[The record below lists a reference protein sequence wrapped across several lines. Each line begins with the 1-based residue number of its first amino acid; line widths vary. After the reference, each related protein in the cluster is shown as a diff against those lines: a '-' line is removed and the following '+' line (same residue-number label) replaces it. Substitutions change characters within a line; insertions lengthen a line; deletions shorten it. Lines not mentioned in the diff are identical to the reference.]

1 MKQSIK
7 KREMN
12 GSRIERLLRREERR
26 EERAQERSWMKLSQH
41 RVDSEPNQK
50 MGRRK
55 QRKFETETR
64 AE

>member
-12 GSRIERLLRREERR
+12 GSRIERLLSTEERR

-41 RVDSEPNQK
+41 RVDGEPNQK
-50 MGRRK
+50 MGRK
-55 QRKFETETR
+55 
-64 AE
+64 AEEV

>member
-12 GSRIERLLRREERR
+12 GSRIERLLSTEERR

-50 MGRRK
+50 MGGK
-55 QRKFETETR
+55 KKEV
-64 AE
+64 